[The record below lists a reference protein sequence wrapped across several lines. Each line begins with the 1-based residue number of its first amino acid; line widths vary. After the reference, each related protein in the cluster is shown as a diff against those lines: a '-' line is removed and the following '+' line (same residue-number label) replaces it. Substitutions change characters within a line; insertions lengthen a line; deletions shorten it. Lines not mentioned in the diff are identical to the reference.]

1 MILLSYQQN
10 ESSCRTHAF
19 RNHNRSC
26 LVIRDQPRL
35 RAVPDKISQ
44 SAEDYLERIHELIE
58 TKGSAH
64 VADIAQSLNVGQ
76 PSVTS
81 MVQKLADAGYLRYE
95 KYRSLTLTDE
105 GRAVAER
112 IRDRHVVLAGFFTL
126 FGLDDETQARDI
138 EGIEHH
144 LSPDTLDT
152 LADLTQFFRENPD
165 VLAKFQSTRKNG
177 FSD

>member
-1 MILLSYQQN
+1 M
-10 ESSCRTHAF
+10 
-19 RNHNRSC
+19 
-26 LVIRDQPRL
+26 PGK
-35 RAVPDKISQ
+35 PSQ

-58 TKGSAH
+58 SKGNAH

-95 KYRSLTLTDE
+95 KYRALTLTDD

-112 IRDRHVVLAGFFTL
+112 IRDRHVVLASFFTL

-144 LSPDTLDT
+144 LSPDTLNT
-152 LADLTQFFRENPD
+152 IADLTEFFKDNPKT
-165 VLAKFQSTRKNG
+165 LAQFQSDRKN
-177 FSD
+177 SS